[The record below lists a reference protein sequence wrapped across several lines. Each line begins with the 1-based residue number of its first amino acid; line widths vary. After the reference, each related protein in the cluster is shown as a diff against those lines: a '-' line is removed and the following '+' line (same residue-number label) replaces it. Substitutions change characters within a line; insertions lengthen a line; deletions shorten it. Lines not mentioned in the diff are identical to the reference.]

1 MLNRVIQ
8 DATTRTAPPVV
19 GLKPLKIYYGTMTET
34 APPHFILFINKREY
48 CADSYKAYLSN
59 YFRNAF
65 NLVGVPIRIV
75 LQERDRR
82 DLSEVVNHA
91 GSSSN
96 AKKKFAN
103 AKQAKTAKKKSS
115 FKKKTSAQNARRSSQ
130 D

>member
-1 MLNRVIQ
+1 
-8 DATTRTAPPVV
+8 
-19 GLKPLKIYYGTMTET
+19 MTET
-34 APPHFILFINKREY
+34 APPRFILFINKHEY
-48 CADSYKAYLSN
+48 CADSYRAYLAN

-91 GSSSN
+91 GSTARKKFSN
-96 AKKKFAN
+96 AR
-103 AKQAKTAKKKSS
+103 QAKSARAKSL
-115 FKKKTSAQNARRSSQ
+115 FKKKTAAQNARRSSK

>member
-8 DATTRTAPPVV
+8 DAVTRTAPPVV

-91 GSSSN
+91 GSTGK
-96 AKKKFAN
+96 KKKFAN
-103 AKQAKTAKKKSS
+103 AKQAKTAKKKSN
-115 FKKKTSAQNARRSSQ
+115 FKKKTSAQNARRSAQ